1 MGIFLYALEL
11 EGGHY
16 YVGQSFEPDERLAV
30 HKAGKGSAWTR
41 LHPLVRELERRATRA
56 TDWKVAEVAENEWTL
71 ELMALYGWEKVR
83 GGFWCHTC
91 PIQTR
96 KGLLAHGCV
105 QLVEAGQLCSAPGGT
120 LPNVAHAIALRKS
133 P

>member
-41 LHPLVRELERRATRA
+41 LHPFVLELERRATGA

-71 ELMALYGWEKVR
+71 ELMALYGWEKSARRILVSHMPHPDPE
-83 GGFWCHTC
+83 GAAC
-91 PIQTR
+91 PW
-96 KGLLAHGCV
+96 
-105 QLVEAGQLCSAPGGT
+105 LCAVG
-120 LPNVAHAIALRKS
+120 
-133 P
+133 